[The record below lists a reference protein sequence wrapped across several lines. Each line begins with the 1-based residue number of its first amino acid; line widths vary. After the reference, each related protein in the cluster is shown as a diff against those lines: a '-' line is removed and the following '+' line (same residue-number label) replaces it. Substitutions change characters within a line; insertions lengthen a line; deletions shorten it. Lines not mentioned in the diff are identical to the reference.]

1 MTLYFSLSPLSIG
14 VSLMADMD
22 HKTVWRALEWPQ
34 CDLNWFLREAWGG
47 SGAHDCLAQINWID
61 LRGKGDSRN
70 RPDFPAVAPLIC
82 LISLGIQAKSV
93 LSARIVFNPFGV
105 RFGVRL
111 PISNL

>member
-70 RPDFPAVAPLIC
+70 RTHLAFHNPLKI
-82 LISLGIQAKSV
+82 K
-93 LSARIVFNPFGV
+93 
-105 RFGVRL
+105 RL
-111 PISNL
+111 FHR

>member
-61 LRGKGDSRN
+61 LRGKGDRSESAIFPRRCTSN
-70 RPDFPAVAPLIC
+70 MPDFIGYSSKIVLIR
-82 LISLGIQAKSV
+82 SY
-93 LSARIVFNPFGV
+93 
-105 RFGVRL
+105 RF
-111 PISNL
+111 